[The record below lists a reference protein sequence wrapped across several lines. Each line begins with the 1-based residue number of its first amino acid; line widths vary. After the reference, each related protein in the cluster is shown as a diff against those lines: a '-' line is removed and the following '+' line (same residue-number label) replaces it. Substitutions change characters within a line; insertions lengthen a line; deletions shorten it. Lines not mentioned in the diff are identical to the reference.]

1 MEALLLQIAAPIQLQ
16 VQTKGA
22 LLKPGMGK
30 WEYSLA
36 CSGGPGARANS
47 PLDMALGIKSLSHVL
62 GGSYCPLGP
71 RGGEK
76 LINSALDDWNMCPI
90 LKGDISRA
98 SRPGNPFLWHLC
110 DFPIAHY
117 QFSPV
122 IANRC

>member
-1 MEALLLQIAAPIQLQ
+1 MEALLHQTSSPIQLQ

-22 LLKPGMGK
+22 LLKSGMGK

-76 LINSALDDWNMCPI
+76 FTNSALGVGAWPQ
-90 LKGDISRA
+90 S
-98 SRPGNPFLWHLC
+98 
-110 DFPIAHY
+110 
-117 QFSPV
+117 
-122 IANRC
+122 